1 MKKTIAL
8 LGQPNSGKST
18 LFNGLTGSHQHVG
31 NWPGKTVEKK
41 EGAFIYDGQE
51 YAVVD
56 LPGTYSLLANSDEE
70 VVTRDYIAEG
80 KADLVCILADASQ
93 LERSL
98 FMLTDFIGLNVP
110 AVLILNLMDVA
121 EKLGKKIDAKAIE
134 QKLGIPV
141 IPFVAA
147 DKTGYSALIE
157 QLEAALNNQKKLD
170 SALFEGYYGQET
182 ELPYYAVKEL
192 VSDCQTNFRSAFWLV
207 IKCLEN
213 DKNILDYC
221 KEHLPKE
228 KFSALS
234 ALLSDTKKGNLH
246 TGNCK
251 FAIIHDILKSA
262 VNAST
267 QKPVLSKFD
276 KIATSRTWGKP
287 LAVGIMI
294 LAFALSMILAMP
306 LMMVGMAFP
315 SLLCEPLYQLLSSI
329 GIPNIITSFIS
340 QLVPNIISFAFS
352 MCGFVMAVTFI
363 FSVIEEVGYM
373 ARMAF
378 VFDSLMAKL
387 GLQGKSICAFL
398 MGFGCTIGGAAGTRV
413 IDNWGQR
420 ILAITLVWSVPCAA
434 TWAVMPTLAQIFFGK
449 WSVLVLISLLL
460 FMFVMMAITA
470 KVFGNT
476 LAPKEERVGMIMEL
490 PPYHKPKWGHIIRT
504 TLSKGV
510 DIFIRAIK
518 VISAVSIV
526 FWLLSY
532 TSTGAVEDSIIY
544 QVGVFIEP
552 FTKLFG
558 LSWQTFLAFIASGIG
573 KEAVLGVLSALYT
586 GSGDIFSSTF
596 GSAETSANLH
606 VILPEVISKA
616 EALAF
621 IFASTFN
628 MPCLVA
634 LAATHRESHSV
645 KWTVRIA
652 LYYTVM
658 ALLLSCVVYHI
669 GLLVF

>member
-1 MKKTIAL
+1 MNKTIAL

-18 LFNGLTGSHQHVG
+18 VFNGLTGAHQHVG

-41 EGAFIYDGQE
+41 AGTFSYEGEE
-51 YAVVD
+51 YTIVD
-56 LPGTYSLLANSDEE
+56 LPGTYSLSANSDEE
-70 VVTRDYIAEG
+70 IITRDYIADG
-80 KADLVCILADASQ
+80 MADLVCVLADASQ

-98 FMLTDFIGLNVP
+98 FMLADFIGLNVP

-121 EKLGKKIDAKAIE
+121 KKLGKKIDAKAIE
-134 QKLGIPV
+134 EKLGIPV

-147 DKTGYSALIE
+147 DKSNYPALLKTIK
-157 QLEAALNNQKKLD
+157 QALNDKKIID
-170 SALFEGYYGQET
+170 MNVFESYYANET
-182 ELPYYAVKEL
+182 EIPYYTVKEL
-192 VSDCQTNFRSAFWLV
+192 VSGCHTGYRSASWLAV
-207 IKCLEN
+207 KCIEN
-213 DKNILDYC
+213 DKNILTYC
-221 KEHLPKE
+221 KTQLPKE
-228 KFSALS
+228 SYNSLAS
-234 ALLSDTKKGNLH
+234 VIADIRRGNLH

-251 FAIIHDILKSA
+251 FALIHDLIKTA
-262 VNAST
+262 VNAPAF
-267 QKPVLSKFD
+267 KPVLSKFD
-276 KIATSRTWGKP
+276 RIATSRIWGKP

-294 LAFALSMILAMP
+294 LSFVLSMILAIP
-306 LMMVGMAFP
+306 LMGIGSAIP
-315 SLLCEPLYQLLSSI
+315 SLLSEPLYNLLSST
-329 GIPNIITSFIS
+329 GLPGFITSFIS
-340 QLVPNIISFAFS
+340 QLLPNVVSFAFS

-420 ILAITLVWSVPCAA
+420 LLAIALVWAVPCAA
-434 TWAVMPTLAQIFFGK
+434 TWAVMPTLAQIFFG
-449 WSVLVLISLLL
+449 SGAVFVLISLLF

-470 KVFGNT
+470 KVFGNK
-476 LAPKEERVGMIMEL
+476 LAPKGSRVGMIMEL

-510 DIFIRAIK
+510 DIFWRALK
-518 VISAVSIV
+518 VITVVSV
-526 FWLLSY
+526 AFWLLSY
-532 TSTGAVEDSIIY
+532 TNTGNVEDSIIY
-544 QVGVFIEP
+544 KAGVFIEP
-552 FTKLFG
+552 FTKIFG
-558 LSWQTFLAFIASGIG
+558 LGWQTFMAFIASAIS

-586 GSGDIFSSTF
+586 GSGDVFTATF
-596 GSAETSANLH
+596 GSVGTANLNE
-606 VILPEVISKA
+606 ILPQAISKA

-621 IFASTFN
+621 IFACTFN

-634 LAATHRESHSV
+634 LASTHRESHSL

-669 GLLVF
+669 GLVVF